1 MVHSEKYVKVVPP
14 SKEEN
19 MGLVNKDAWSYQI
32 WMGTVITGLIEKA
45 KRRKEDNEPA
55 VSLEHLQMVLG
66 QFAPNDFDK
75 NRSDKSTLNFQYFPT
90 VNIDIDIW
98 EYIWIEIC
106 TWFSQKARIS
116 TLFEESSEFQG
127 GKPEFVEAV
136 PY

>member
-1 MVHSEKYVKVVPP
+1 MVHSEKYGKVVPP

-19 MGLVNKDAWSYQI
+19 MGLVNKDTWSYQI
-32 WMGTVITGLIEKA
+32 WMGT
-45 KRRKEDNEPA
+45 
-55 VSLEHLQMVLG
+55 
-66 QFAPNDFDK
+66 
-75 NRSDKSTLNFQYFPT
+75 
-90 VNIDIDIW
+90 
-98 EYIWIEIC
+98 IEIC

>member
-1 MVHSEKYVKVVPP
+1 MVHSEKYGKVVPP

-19 MGLVNKDAWSYQI
+19 MGLVNKDTWSYQI
-32 WMGTVITGLIEKA
+32 WMGTVITGLIEYVA
-45 KRRKEDNEPA
+45 NMMVPSWLAFRINIHANNDTTSSISANDNG
-55 VSLEHLQMVLG
+55 V
-66 QFAPNDFDK
+66 
-75 NRSDKSTLNFQYFPT
+75 RTST
-90 VNIDIDIW
+90 
-98 EYIWIEIC
+98 IEIC